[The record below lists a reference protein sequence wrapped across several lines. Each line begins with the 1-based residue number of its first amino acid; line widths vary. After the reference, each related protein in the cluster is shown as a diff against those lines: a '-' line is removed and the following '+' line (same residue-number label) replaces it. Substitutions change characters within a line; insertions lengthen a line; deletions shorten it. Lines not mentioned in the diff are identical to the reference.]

1 MADRPALVY
10 AGVAALENGRAAA
23 LENGR
28 AAAHADPV
36 EVTVHFPADR
46 ENRELTTD
54 GSAKML

>member
-23 LENGR
+23 
-28 AAAHADPV
+28 HADPV
-36 EVTVHFPADR
+36 EVTAHFPADR